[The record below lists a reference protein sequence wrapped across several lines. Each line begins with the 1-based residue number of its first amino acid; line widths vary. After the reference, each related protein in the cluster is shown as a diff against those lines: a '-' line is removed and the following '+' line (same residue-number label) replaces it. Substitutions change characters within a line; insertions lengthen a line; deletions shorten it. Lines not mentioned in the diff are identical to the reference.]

1 MIMFADDCWARRA
14 QRARPYPVRVAAEPE
29 PAPAQLLRRAAV
41 LAGRPGRAILGIT
54 GPPAAGKSTLAHSLV
69 AQLAPR
75 AAYVPLDGF
84 HLAHQLLV
92 ELGRVARK
100 GAPDTFDAGGYAALL
115 RRLRD
120 PGEDVVYAPKFV
132 REIEDS
138 IANAIPVQP
147 DVPLVITEGN
157 YLLVPSGPWAGVS
170 ALLDEVWY
178 LDLPEEV
185 RLQRLIGRHMAFGR
199 DAAEARSRATGS
211 DQRNAVL
218 IEATRERA
226 DLVISLP
233 SGGGTRARELSAGR
247 LRMPAPELAEQPGR
261 CLGLAVAGED
271 PLWLPPGRCTAVAE
285 SARFH
290 TCWSAISGI
299 CGRPAVTSRAAPPGN
314 PRTTWWRQCVQSR
327 PGVSTKLGHQDGLAR
342 WAQARSSAV
351 RPAAAASRSPAPVYQ
366 P

>member
-1 MIMFADDCWARRA
+1 MAAD
-14 QRARPYPVRVAAEPE
+14 
-29 PAPAQLLRRAAV
+29 PALAQLLRRAEA

-54 GPPAAGKSTLAHSLV
+54 GPPAAGKSTLAHHLV
-69 AQLAPR
+69 AGLAPR

-100 GAPDTFDAGGYAALL
+100 GAPDTFDAAGYVALL

-120 PGEDVVYAPKFV
+120 PGEGVVYAPKFV

-157 YLLVPSGPWAGVS
+157 YLLVPSRPWADVAG
-170 ALLDEVWY
+170 LLDEVWY

-199 DAAEARSRATGS
+199 AATEARSRATGP

-218 IEATRERA
+218 IDATRERA
-226 DLVISLP
+226 DLVIP
-233 SGGGTRARELSAGR
+233 
-247 LRMPAPELAEQPGR
+247 
-261 CLGLAVAGED
+261 
-271 PLWLPPGRCTAVAE
+271 LPPG
-285 SARFH
+285 
-290 TCWSAISGI
+290 
-299 CGRPAVTSRAAPPGN
+299 P
-314 PRTTWWRQCVQSR
+314 
-327 PGVSTKLGHQDGLAR
+327 
-342 WAQARSSAV
+342 
-351 RPAAAASRSPAPVYQ
+351 
-366 P
+366 